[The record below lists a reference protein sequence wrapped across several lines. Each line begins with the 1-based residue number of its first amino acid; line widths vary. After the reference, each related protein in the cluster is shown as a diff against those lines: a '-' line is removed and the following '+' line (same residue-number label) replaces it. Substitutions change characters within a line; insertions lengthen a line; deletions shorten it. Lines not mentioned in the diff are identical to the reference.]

1 MIKYLD
7 TLWLDLAHTNLIAA
21 CAVLVGFVS
30 GVLAVV
36 AVAVK
41 IAVAFFASSWVVVL
55 MGVVP
60 ILAYILDP
68 RDFIARRKA
77 RAAGD
82 ILKGC

>member
-7 TLWLDLAHTNLIAA
+7 TLWMDLAHTNLIAA
-21 CAVLVGFVS
+21 CAVLVGFVF
-30 GVLAVV
+30 GVLAVFAAAVEIV
-36 AVAVK
+36 A
-41 IAVAFFASSWVVVL
+41 AFFGSSWVVIL